1 MAAAARKSKKN
12 LEKNMR
18 GIPLPSVVVSYS
30 AERRFVAVM
39 PACQNTKHPEGFY
52 AVDEELEDASY
63 TRQVGLRLRGVR
75 RSKRLS
81 LHDVEVASDKE
92 FKASV
97 LGAYERG
104 ERAISVPRLQRLAS
118 FYGVAVD
125 QLLPPIDL
133 PGSDPESL
141 DRRVPGR
148 GITIDLI
155 RLEAMSSHE
164 ANLLNRY
171 VSMIKTQ
178 RSGFSG
184 SALTIRR
191 EDLNALAVL
200 LETDPE
206 SVKERMSG
214 FGANLAS

>member
-1 MAAAARKSKKN
+1 V
-12 LEKNMR
+12 E
-18 GIPLPSVVVSYS
+18 
-30 AERRFVAVM
+30 
-39 PACQNTKHPEGFY
+39 
-52 AVDEELEDASY
+52 DELEDASY

-81 LHDVEVASDKE
+81 LHDVEVASNKE

-133 PGSDPESL
+133 PAAEGEQV
-141 DRRVPGR
+141 DRRVPSR

-171 VSMIKTQ
+171 VSMIRQQ
-178 RSGFSG
+178 RAGFTG
-184 SALTIRR
+184 TALTIRR

-200 LETDPE
+200 LESDPE
-206 SVKERMSG
+206 TVKERMGSMG
-214 FGANLAS
+214 FDLAR

>member
-1 MAAAARKSKKN
+1 M
-12 LEKNMR
+12 E
-18 GIPLPSVVVSYS
+18 
-30 AERRFVAVM
+30 
-39 PACQNTKHPEGFY
+39 
-52 AVDEELEDASY
+52 DEQEDASY

-81 LHDVEVASDKE
+81 LHDVEIASQKE

-118 FYGVAVD
+118 FYTVPVE
-125 QLLPPIDL
+125 QLLPPM
-133 PGSDPESL
+133 SAAESGADGDTG

-155 RLEAMSSHE
+155 RLEAMSTQE

-171 VSMIKTQ
+171 VSMIRAQ
-178 RSGFSG
+178 RAGFTG
-184 SALTIRR
+184 TALTIRR

-200 LETDPE
+200 LESDPE
-206 SVKERMSG
+206 TVKERIGSLG
-214 FGANLAS
+214 FEMAR

>member
-1 MAAAARKSKKN
+1 M
-12 LEKNMR
+12 
-18 GIPLPSVVVSYS
+18 
-30 AERRFVAVM
+30 
-39 PACQNTKHPEGFY
+39 
-52 AVDEELEDASY
+52 DEELDDASY
-63 TRQVGLRLRGVR
+63 TQQVGLRLRGVR

-81 LHDVEVASDKE
+81 LHDVEIASDKE

-125 QLLPPIDL
+125 QLLPPIDVAS
-133 PGSDPESL
+133 GDPDSL

-164 ANLLNRY
+164 ASLLNRY
-171 VSMIKTQ
+171 VSMIRTQ
-178 RSGFSG
+178 RTGFTG
-184 SALTIRR
+184 TALTIRR

-200 LETDPE
+200 LESDPD
-206 SVKERMSG
+206 SVKERMAG
-214 FGANLAS
+214 LGVNLAS

>member
-1 MAAAARKSKKN
+1 MVSAAETAENQAHIR
-12 LEKNMR
+12 
-18 GIPLPSVVVSYS
+18 YS
-30 AERRFVAVM
+30 S
-39 PACQNTKHPEGFY
+39 TLHPTREGSI
-52 AVDEELEDASY
+52 VEDETEDASY

-81 LHDVEVASDKE
+81 LHDVEVASQKE

-118 FYGVAVD
+118 FYTVPVD
-125 QLLPPIDL
+125 QLLPPVAAVETGPNGDATA
-133 PGSDPESL
+133 

-155 RLEAMSSHE
+155 RLEAMSTQE

-171 VSMIKTQ
+171 VSMIRAQ
-178 RSGFSG
+178 RAGFTG
-184 SALTIRR
+184 TALTIRR

-200 LETDPE
+200 LESDPE
-206 SVKERMSG
+206 TVKGRIGSLG
-214 FGANLAS
+214 FEMAR

>member
-1 MAAAARKSKKN
+1 M
-12 LEKNMR
+12 E
-18 GIPLPSVVVSYS
+18 
-30 AERRFVAVM
+30 
-39 PACQNTKHPEGFY
+39 
-52 AVDEELEDASY
+52 DETEDASY

-81 LHDVEVASDKE
+81 LHDVELASSKE

-125 QLLPPIDL
+125 QLLPAIEL
-133 PGSDPESL
+133 PGEDGEHV

-171 VSMIKTQ
+171 VSMIRQQ
-178 RSGFSG
+178 RSGFTG
-184 SALTIRR
+184 TALTIRR

-200 LETDPE
+200 LESDPE
-206 SVKERMSG
+206 TVKDRMGSMG
-214 FGANLAS
+214 FDLAR

>member
-1 MAAAARKSKKN
+1 MSAAETAENQAHIR
-12 LEKNMR
+12 
-18 GIPLPSVVVSYS
+18 YS
-30 AERRFVAVM
+30 S
-39 PACQNTKHPEGFY
+39 TLHPTREGSI
-52 AVDEELEDASY
+52 VEDETEDASY

-81 LHDVEVASDKE
+81 LHDVELASSKE

-125 QLLPPIDL
+125 QLLPAIEL
-133 PGSDPESL
+133 PGEDGEHV

-171 VSMIKTQ
+171 VSMIRQQ
-178 RSGFSG
+178 RSGFTG
-184 SALTIRR
+184 TALTIRR

-200 LETDPE
+200 LESDPE
-206 SVKERMSG
+206 TVKDRMGSMG
-214 FGANLAS
+214 FDLAR

>member
-1 MAAAARKSKKN
+1 MLR
-12 LEKNMR
+12 
-18 GIPLPSVVVSYS
+18 IPLLGVVVKYS
-30 AERRFVAVM
+30 IERPRIQVCGVGGYTA
-39 PACQNTKHPEGFY
+39 PTIKRNISDIRALCTPTREGSI
-52 AVDEELEDASY
+52 VEDETEDASY

-81 LHDVEVASDKE
+81 LHDVELASSKE

-125 QLLPPIDL
+125 QLLPAIEL
-133 PGSDPESL
+133 PGEDGEHV

-171 VSMIKTQ
+171 VSMIRQQ
-178 RSGFSG
+178 RSGFTG
-184 SALTIRR
+184 TALTIRR

-200 LETDPE
+200 LESDPE
-206 SVKERMSG
+206 TVKDRMGSMG
-214 FGANLAS
+214 FDLAR